1 MANLAIISAHAI
13 TPAASALQALQAFFV
28 ISRIGG
34 EVKLIDRQEISDV
47 CAGVPNATIHFMSK
61 RDGDLV
67 MKRYIETL
75 PIPVSKPADVVN
87 DFWMHPHT
95 HVYKRMTFNP
105 TPQPHDVLNLWAPH
119 TTELTQGSWK
129 AIEDFLLNVI
139 CSGDNIL
146 FEYVVNYL
154 AHALQ
159 CPGSKPGVMI
169 VLIGNEGVGKGF
181 FIRLL
186 EAIWG
191 RTTLQV
197 SDIGAIT
204 GNYNKALETA
214 LWVALDEALFKG
226 DKRSQDRMKSL
237 VTEPTIQVEQK
248 YEPSRTIE
256 SFHRFVA
263 CTNHAQWGQI
273 RSDDRRCLFIKVS
286 DCHKQ
291 DANYF
296 GALSTA
302 LNDGVNV
309 PALAY
314 ELLNRNIASYNP
326 RVRPQTQ
333 EGFEQKRRSLS
344 GFARYW
350 FEVLGRGDFVTG
362 HPFMRRSIEYENAR
376 FISNKSLLEQ
386 YRTYDRTSE
395 KYESLQTATIRQDI
409 NALCPSANTKLRPD
423 NRRGVTLPHI
433 DVARKEF
440 EAWIG
445 CAVPWGE

>member
-1 MANLAIISAHAI
+1 MANLAIFSAQAT
-13 TPAASALQALQAFFV
+13 TPAASALQALQASFV

-34 EVKLIDRQEISDV
+34 EVKLIDRQEISDAH
-47 CAGVPNATIHFMSK
+47 AGVPNATIHFMSK

-75 PIPVSKPADVVN
+75 PIPVPKPADVVN

-95 HVYKRMTFNP
+95 HVYKGMAFNP
-105 TPQPHDVLNLWAPH
+105 TPQPQDVLNLWVPH
-119 TTELTQGSWK
+119 TTELKQGSWK
-129 AIEDFLLNVI
+129 TVEDFLLNVI

-146 FEYVVNYL
+146 FEYVLNYL

-159 CPGSKPGVMI
+159 NPENKPGVMI
-169 VLIGNEGVGKGF
+169 VLIGDEGVGKGF

-197 SDIGAIT
+197 SEIGAIT

-291 DANYF
+291 DTEYF
-296 GALSTA
+296 GKLSDALT
-302 LNDGVNV
+302 DGVSV
-309 PALAY
+309 PAFAY
-314 ELLNRNIASYNP
+314 ELSKRNIAGYNP

-350 FEVLGRGDFVTG
+350 FEVLERGDFVDG
-362 HPFMRRSIEYENAR
+362 HTFMSPPVEYENAM
-376 FISNKSLLEQ
+376 FISNKKLLEH
-386 YRTYDRTSE
+386 YRNYDRTSE
-395 KYESLQTATIRQDI
+395 KYESLQNATIRQDI
-409 NALCPSANTKLRPD
+409 NAMCPSADTTRRQD
-423 NRRGVTLPHI
+423 NLRGVTLPHI

-445 CAVPWGE
+445 CSVPWGE